1 MSDCAFPFS
10 LGAVHAVSSTV
21 EATGTS
27 MGASLGGPTDGS
39 TGISAVA
46 VEAALAVPR
55 LNSSAAAL
63 AHTSAGSVAGAW
75 RGVVTAGVLA
85 AASMGTPIRAS
96 LIVSRYVFALAWAA
110 SVPTGEGTSA
120 SSLPATSVQI
130 SLSCMALSG
139 SAGGFRFIGV
149 GLPTCVKDCAAVT
162 VGVAARSSRLA
173 RPASSVLGVLADGTV
188 AESPIMGV
196 GAAVSASP
204 APSESGCRAA
214 EAMPVTLSDAFLPPC
229 TTVSSR
235 EACTNVGAGVRV
247 KAESM
252 AVSALLKSTS
262 CAPSE
267 TDWRGGVSQIL
278 FCCSRSLSIDERSAG
293 VDFCEVCSLERAC
306 PLDS

>member
-1 MSDCAFPFS
+1 
-10 LGAVHAVSSTV
+10 
-21 EATGTS
+21 

-235 EACTNVGAGVRV
+235 EACPTTVSSREACTNVGAGVRV